1 MQTHQKMI
9 LKEQNA
15 MKCNTVCIQTFP
27 KMNDKDYNLSHMES
41 LFREALNEHPDTDLV
56 VFSEL
61 ATSGYQ
67 CGENFKELAEVIDK
81 SGTSI
86 KHMAKLAKE
95 TNTFIIFGMPEKDPV
110 NPDILYNS
118 QVFLNNNGDIIGQY
132 RKIHLFDSEKKIFTP
147 GNEFKVF
154 DTAIGKIGL
163 FICYDAF
170 FPEAARILA
179 LKGANLLV
187 NSTNWESPYSY
198 DMDMVMTARAL
209 ENTVYLACSNRIG
222 SDTTLSFFG
231 HSRILNPLGQVI
243 SDVKGEIEG
252 YTYASL
258 DYDKATQMKKD
269 YYTMLTER
277 RPELYMELVQ

>member
-1 MQTHQKMI
+1 MI
-9 LKEQNA
+9 
-15 MKCNTVCIQTFP
+15 CNTICIQTKP
-27 KMNDKDYNLSHMES
+27 KMNDVQYNLTHMTELLIAAVS
-41 LFREALNEHPDTDLV
+41 EHPDTDLV
-56 VFSEL
+56 VFPEL

-67 CGENFKELAEVIDK
+67 CGDNFKQMAEVLDGNSVSVK
-81 SGTSI
+81 QMG
-86 KHMAKLAKE
+86 KLAKQ
-95 TNTFIIFGMPEKDPV
+95 TNTHIIFGLPERDPK

-118 QVFLNNNGDIIGQY
+118 QVFLDNHGNIIGQY
-132 RKIHLFDSEKKIFTP
+132 RKVHLFDTEKKVFTP

-154 DTAIGKIGL
+154 DSSIGRIGL

-179 LKGANLLV
+179 LQNVDLLV

-198 DMDMVMTARAL
+198 DMDMVMSARAL
-209 ENTVYLACSNRIG
+209 ENTTYLACCNRIG
-222 SDTTLSFFG
+222 TDTTLSFFG

-243 SDVKGEIEG
+243 SDIKGETEG

-258 DYDKATQMKKD
+258 DYEKAKKMKNE

-277 RPELYMELVQ
+277 RPELYIQLCQKN